1 LRFGAP
7 HGSEIPFVF
16 NTLES
21 RRGNIPVTQ
30 NDKVVAGLMH
40 QYWVNFA
47 KTGNPNGSQLPNWPV
62 YQTTTNEILE
72 IQSDGKAVGKPD
84 PKKARLDVI
93 EREVKFRKLQKS
105 GV

>member
-16 NTLES
+16 NTFES
-21 RRGNIPVTQ
+21 RRGNLTVTQ
-30 NDKVVAGLMH
+30 NDKGVAEVMH

-47 KTGNPNGSQLPNWPV
+47 KTGNPNGNQVPNWPR
-62 YQTTTNEILE
+62 YQPKTNEILE
-72 IQSDGKAVGKPD
+72 LQSDGKAVRKPD

-93 EREVKFRKLQKS
+93 EKEVKFRKLQKS